1 MSRKHAPQLLVVFD
15 IDETLIQFMK
25 NKYTD
30 LFEEAKPIID
40 SATIEGQTKKYVKSG
55 KNTILFRPY
64 LEEMLNLAK
73 QDSFYKF
80 AMWTY
85 SDPEYADAIKRV
97 LTAEF
102 DLPADFFLFV
112 WSDAEMDDD
121 YPKNMTQIWSK
132 FPQFNKFNTVLVDDR
147 YGNMSHQNN
156 HENGIFIQP
165 YAPFGA
171 EGEREKMDETRLHD
185 TTFVGVMDFLKALK
199 KDIKGCTPEEYLEAL
214 RVETVVNAKRLKR
227 MGFLGKYKKMCV
239 KTVNSL
245 FIGEKPHQTAKF
257 HLIQG
262 GGGGKGRR
270 RSGKNKK
277 NNTKKQ
283 GTKVPGK

>member
-1 MSRKHAPQLLVVFD
+1 MPPGTNAQPFQPSLLVVFD

-25 NKYTD
+25 SKYAD
-30 LFEEAKPIID
+30 LFEKGKEKID
-40 SATIEGQTKKYVKSG
+40 SSEIEGQIKKYVKDG
-55 KNTILFRPY
+55 NNMILFRPH

-73 QDSFYKF
+73 TDTFYKF

-85 SDPEYADAIKRV
+85 SDPEYADAIKRI

-102 DLPADFFLFV
+102 GLPADFFLFV

-121 YPKNMTQIWSK
+121 YPKNMTQIWNK
-132 FPQFNKFNTVLVDDR
+132 FPQYNKFNTVLVDDR
-147 YGNMSHQNN
+147 YGNMSHSYN

-171 EGEREKMDETRLHD
+171 EGEREELDETRLRD
-185 TTFVGVMDFLKALK
+185 DTFVGVIEFLKAVK
-199 KDIKGCTPEEYLEAL
+199 KDIKGCTKAEYLEAL
-214 RVETVVNAKRLKR
+214 KVESVVNAKRLKR
-227 MGFLGKYKKMCV
+227 MGFLNKYKKMCV

-245 FIGEKPHQTAKF
+245 FIGEKPHQTAKY

-262 GGGGKGRR
+262 GRVRGGRKTKSRR
-270 RSGKNKK
+270 RGNK
-277 NNTKKQ
+277 TARRS
-283 GTKVPGK
+283 